1 MRTHGVT
8 PAYVRELRRAGI
20 TGLSAAELVKM
31 RIFRVDAA
39 DFDGAHGPARQ
50 RDPDRGPDG

>member
-8 PAYVRELRRAGI
+8 PAYVRELRRAGLA
-20 TGLSAAELVKM
+20 GLSAAELVKM
-31 RIFRVDAA
+31 RIFGVDAS
-39 DFDGAHGPARQ
+39 DFDGARGPARE